1 MNFILGC
8 VLSNVQEYG
17 FRNAGQ
23 QVGAYSCTPLQ
34 LAEQFRLRFR
44 YLGPLSL
51 LTRLAESF
59 CRSFP
64 FDLTF
69 SADTLQQH
77 AGGFVLRV
85 LGYEFALEGALEDR
99 LTQPLSTLQVSN
111 DGSFEFIDDGKTT
124 LDLGNNAM
132 LFSKRRKRKNDR
144 LDLPQIEAWTANS
157 MHD

>member
-99 LTQPLSTLQVSN
+99 LTQPLLVGLRAQWERNALTFVSYR
-111 DGSFEFIDDGKTT
+111 TT
-124 LDLGNNAM
+124 PLTGLDALA
-132 LFSKRRKRKNDR
+132 
-144 LDLPQIEAWTANS
+144 
-157 MHD
+157 

>member
-1 MNFILGC
+1 MDFVLGC

-59 CRSFP
+59 CRGFL
-64 FDLTF
+64 FNLAFRTDTF
-69 SADTLQQH
+69 QKY

-99 LTQPLSTLQVSN
+99 LTQPLSTLQVGSN
-111 DGSFEFIDDGKTT
+111 DSFEFVDDREAA
-124 LDLGNNAM
+124 LDLSDNTV
-132 LFSKRRKRKNDR
+132 LFSQGRNR
-144 LDLPQIEAWTANS
+144 NS
-157 MHD
+157 KCLQQSFRQAQRYLCD